1 MFPSCSLPPKQVSPR
16 RKNPPLPPPTEE
28 PALASAKERVVCER
42 TTPTVRILYSCHGPS
57 RARAAGTTVGPRRLD
72 GRAREP
78 SPAAASL
85 ARARATERA
94 HLTPRPRCDVRLDEP
109 DHQRHRDQ
117 PDHRQPPL
125 PARGAPAS
133 SASPETQSSAVA
145 LRRQTVHSGTS
156 SHPRPPVPGWRR
168 RGGGRRAARLGPS
181 RYAQACH
188 PARRTARTL
197 PSVSADARHQ
207 DGSTRLPLVAVQ
219 EASTS
224 KGCGG
229 AHRTT
234 RPRRSGSPLVCLLRH
249 ETIANTPDRRRS
261 HRQRPAVRTGQLCAF
276 MCPWQLHE
284 ERVAAADLAPSAP
297 DRAAA
302 SGAE

>member
-1 MFPSCSLPPKQVSPR
+1 MPRAVACACGWYHRRPEEAGRACTGAIASGGLPRARSCDRTRTPHTSTSVRCTPR
-16 RKNPPLPPPTEE
+16 RAGPPT
-28 PALASAKERVVCER
+28 A
-42 TTPTVRILYSCHGPS
+42 
-57 RARAAGTTVGPRRLD
+57 PR
-72 GRAREP
+72 
-78 SPAAASL
+78 
-85 ARARATERA
+85 
-94 HLTPRPRCDVRLDEP
+94 
-109 DHQRHRDQ
+109 

-234 RPRRSGSPLVCLLRH
+234 VIAQPRTLQDRAEVDRAPAGGRLRLSSERGRSGRLFRGS
-249 ETIANTPDRRRS
+249 
-261 HRQRPAVRTGQLCAF
+261 
-276 MCPWQLHE
+276 
-284 ERVAAADLAPSAP
+284 
-297 DRAAA
+297 
-302 SGAE
+302 